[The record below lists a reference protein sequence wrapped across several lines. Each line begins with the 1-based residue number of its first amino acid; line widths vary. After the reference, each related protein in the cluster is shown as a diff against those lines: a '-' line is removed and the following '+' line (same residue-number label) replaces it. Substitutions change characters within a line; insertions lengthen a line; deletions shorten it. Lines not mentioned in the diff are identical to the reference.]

1 MMNFNLN
8 GKSFIA
14 VAAMVALEQRAH
26 DHPLALP
33 LLAEGLEIS
42 LSSIEQVAG
51 PLRRHGLVQ
60 SIRGPGGGY
69 QVARDAR
76 DISVADI
83 VAAVD
88 DGARSDSL
96 TPGGAGRAH
105 GSRIH
110 GNWPALSSAMARCL
124 ASVSLRDLVD
134 DQPYDAMHEPCADA
148 PGALHRGISTR
159 PVLTPVTLPRYAN
172 TVFALAEAL
181 K

>member
-1 MMNFNLN
+1 MMNFNLS
-8 GKSFIA
+8 GRAFIA

-26 DHPLALP
+26 DNPLALP
-33 LLAEGLEIS
+33 LLADGLDIS

-69 QVARDAR
+69 QLARDAR

-88 DGARSDSL
+88 DGPRPDAL
-96 TPGGAGRAH
+96 TPGARAH

-110 GNWPALSSAMARCL
+110 GNWPSLSSAMARCL

-134 DQPYDAMHEPCADA
+134 DQPYESVLEPCVDA
-148 PGALHRGISTR
+148 PSALHRGISSR
-159 PVLTPVTLPRYAN
+159 PVLTPVIVPAHAN
-172 TVFALAEAL
+172 TVFALAEAM